1 MHTGNRETLD
11 DFGMLGQACQ
21 MESAG
26 ESDMLEAPAGG
37 QGDPRWPRL
46 HHVALWVERLVR
58 LLDTA
63 VPIPGTRYRIGLDP
77 IVGFLLPGTGD
88 ALGGVVAL
96 TLVFLALHYR
106 LPVWVIGRMV
116 LNIGVDAAIGGIP
129 VAGDLFDVVWQANEK
144 NLGLLERHRAIEPR
158 ARMPLRYWVAVI
170 GLLVIATACL
180 VAPVV
185 LVVWLVS
192 QWFH

>member
-1 MHTGNRETLD
+1 
-11 DFGMLGQACQ
+11 MLGQACE
-21 MESAG
+21 MGSPG
-26 ESDMLEAPAGG
+26 ESEMLEGPAGG

-63 VPIPGTRYRIGLDP
+63 VPIPGTRYRVGLDP

-116 LNIGVDAAIGGIP
+116 LNIGIDAAIGGIP
-129 VAGDLFDVVWQANEK
+129 VAGDIFDVVWQANEK
-144 NLGLLERHRAIEPR
+144 NLSLLERHRAIEPR

-170 GLLVIATACL
+170 GLLVVATACL

-192 QWFH
+192 RWFH